1 MLTDLEEELL
11 AVLELLV
18 FDCEAHGLD
27 DNDAHLREAY
37 AAIAKAKGADN
48 AG

>member
-37 AAIAKAKGADN
+37 AAIAKAKGN
-48 AG
+48 